1 MDIEWYCSI
10 LLLGQFERFVVQS
23 QCHLMITVQQL
34 KQCMNMLIV
43 VDMELWNCQVM
54 VRLLKQ
60 CGGPGDLVLVVDGT
74 GTGTGSNTSMEIWVS
89 CLVVPIHHDNL
100 SLKSKMHT
108 YINQFLIS

>member
-1 MDIEWYCSI
+1 MSLDDNSAAAKAMYE
-10 LLLGQFERFVVQS
+10 
-23 QCHLMITVQQL
+23 H
-34 KQCMNMLIV
+34 
-43 VDMELWNCQVM
+43 VDCCRYGAMELPGYGQVANT
-54 VRLLKQ
+54 VWWP
-60 CGGPGDLVLVVDGT
+60 GGLVLVVDGT